1 MTGIRRAHRN
11 HSRSTRPLSQNLFP
25 NALSQNGWM
34 ETEKWESGERPNDHV
49 LGERW
54 PPGAAEMSQATV
66 SRAVA
71 DETQKATF
79 EGARPLPAFCHSFI
93 SQGQGNNSNAGWL
106 HVTSGRK
113 KWPVRFRR
121 PTAKS
126 TSSFE
131 QWGGGG
137 ERLPMADH
145 RLTAIV
151 R

>member
-1 MTGIRRAHRN
+1 SFPDWEPMTGIRRAHRN

-71 DETQKATF
+71 DETHNRSLNAPC
-79 EGARPLPAFCHSFI
+79 PLTNFGHSFSLI
-93 SQGQGNNSNAGWL
+93 
-106 HVTSGRK
+106 
-113 KWPVRFRR
+113 P
-121 PTAKS
+121 
-126 TSSFE
+126 SSDT
-131 QWGGGG
+131 G
-137 ERLPMADH
+137 LPQQ
-145 RLTAIV
+145 
-151 R
+151 

>member
-71 DETQKATF
+71 DETQMRSF
-79 EGARPLPAFCHSFI
+79 GIAR
-93 SQGQGNNSNAGWL
+93 
-106 HVTSGRK
+106 
-113 KWPVRFRR
+113 
-121 PTAKS
+121 
-126 TSSFE
+126 
-131 QWGGGG
+131 
-137 ERLPMADH
+137 
-145 RLTAIV
+145 
-151 R
+151 